1 MKNRPPFLCKR
12 TKSVCLHFQSNEF
25 FSTVKMDKNL
35 GREELEAFEDKIK
48 IRVANRF
55 NVDQADVYL
64 NVNSTPNIQKEEK

>member
-1 MKNRPPFLCKR
+1 MKNRPPFHCK
-12 TKSVCLHFQSNEF
+12 TVCLHFQSNEF

-64 NVNSTPNIQKEEK
+64 NTNSTPKVQHEEK

>member
-1 MKNRPPFLCKR
+1 MKNRPPFLCK
-12 TKSVCLHFQSNEF
+12 SGCLHFQSNEF

-64 NVNSTPNIQKEEK
+64 NINSTPKVQHEEK

>member
-1 MKNRPPFLCKR
+1 
-12 TKSVCLHFQSNEF
+12 
-25 FSTVKMDKNL
+25 MDKNL

-64 NVNSTPNIQKEEK
+64 NVNSTPKVQHEEK

>member
-1 MKNRPPFLCKR
+1 MNFFLNFLNFFPFL
-12 TKSVCLHFQSNEF
+12 
-25 FSTVKMDKNL
+25 VKMDKNL

-48 IRVANRF
+48 MRVASRF

>member
-1 MKNRPPFLCKR
+1 MKNRPPFLCK
-12 TKSVCLHFQSNEF
+12 TVCLHFQSNEF

-48 IRVANRF
+48 IRVASRF

-64 NVNSTPNIQKEEK
+64 NVNSTPNVQKEEK

>member
-1 MKNRPPFLCKR
+1 MKNRPPFLCK
-12 TKSVCLHFQSNEF
+12 TVCLHFQSNAF

-48 IRVANRF
+48 IRVASRF

-64 NVNSTPNIQKEEK
+64 NVNSTPKVQHEEK

>member
-1 MKNRPPFLCKR
+1 MKNRPPFLCK
-12 TKSVCLHFQSNEF
+12 TVCLHFQSNEF

-35 GREELEAFEDKIK
+35 GLEELEAFEDKIK

-55 NVDQADVYL
+55 NVDQVDVYL